1 MKATVLKP
9 TDIRKMAKD
18 YRAIRSA
25 QPSLTSAEMMAQVQ
39 RNRLE
44 CAERSQLPKEAR

>member
-1 MKATVLKP
+1 MKTTDPMP

-25 QPSLTSAEMMAQVQ
+25 QPSLTSAEMMAQVR

-44 CAERSQLPKEAR
+44 CAERSRLPKEAR

>member
-1 MKATVLKP
+1 MKSTAPKP

-25 QPSLTSAEMMAQVQ
+25 EMMAQVQ

-44 CAERSQLPKEAR
+44 HAERSQSPKEAR